1 MFVDI
6 LMMVK
11 SAGWFMSWEE
21 KGEEATTQPWVIST
35 GLIGGNKEHKIE
47 WERTNR
53 GLRENYIDRLNKGKK
68 ATLFSD

>member
-47 WERTNR
+47 
-53 GLRENYIDRLNKGKK
+53 
-68 ATLFSD
+68 